1 MTMETKCQK
10 QVAPKSNCMCI
21 MDCSD

>member
-1 MTMETKCQK
+1 MTTETKCQK